1 MRQRA
6 PPPPPPPSDPSST
19 TASSSIEEAPSHR
32 SEFERW
38 QSEMEA
44 KLAAL

>member
-1 MRQRA
+1 M
-6 PPPPPPPSDPSST
+6 
-19 TASSSIEEAPSHR
+19 EEAPSHR